1 MKQGGIAERAEGED
15 GAIAVLLVDDH
26 MVVRF
31 GFRLLLDATPD
42 IRVVAEADSAEAAY
56 RQIAACRPDVVV
68 MDISL
73 GGSTTGVEATR
84 RIVARDKSIRVLGL
98 SSHEDPSY
106 VRFML
111 KAGALGYLSKR
122 SAPDELIHA
131 IRQVAAGRMYLDAH
145 VSQRLALQE
154 FGGEKN
160 LLEILSE
167 REFGVFIQLA
177 KGLSVNQIALDL
189 NLSPRTVGTHLYNV
203 KQKLAAGNQAELALI
218 AVRHGL
224 IEL

>member
-1 MKQGGIAERAEGED
+1 MNKSIN
-15 GAIAVLLVDDH
+15 VMLVDDH
-26 MVVRF
+26 AVVRF
-31 GFRLLLDATPD
+31 GFRMLLEATAD
-42 IRVVAEADSAEAAY
+42 IKVVAEAESAEAAY
-56 RQIAACRPDVVV
+56 VQIPIAKPDVIV

-73 GGSTTGVEATR
+73 GGTMGVEATK
-84 RIVARDKSIRVLGL
+84 RIVARDKLAKVLGL

-131 IRQVAAGRMYLDAH
+131 IRQVSEGRMYIDTH
-145 VSQRLALQE
+145 VSQRMALEE
-154 FGGEKN
+154 FNGEKSPI
-160 LLEILSE
+160 EILSE

-177 KGLSVNQIALDL
+177 KGLSVNQIAEML
-189 NLSPRTVGTHLYNV
+189 NISPRTVGTHLYNI
-203 KQKLAAGNQAELALI
+203 KQKLVVANQAELTLI

>member
-1 MKQGGIAERAEGED
+1 MKKTIN
-15 GAIAVLLVDDH
+15 VMLVDDH
-26 MVVRF
+26 AVVRYA
-31 GFRLLLDATPD
+31 FRMLLEATDD

-56 RQIAACRPDVVV
+56 QQIPAAKPDVIV

-73 GGSTTGVEATR
+73 GGTMGVEATR
-84 RIVARDKSIRVLGL
+84 RIVARDKMARVLGL

-106 VRFML
+106 VRYML

-122 SAPDELIHA
+122 SAPDELMHA
-131 IRQVAAGRMYLDAH
+131 IRQVAEGRMYIDSQL
-145 VSQRLALQE
+145 SQRMALEE
-154 FGGEKN
+154 FNGEKSPI
-160 LLEILSE
+160 EVLSE

-177 KGLSVNQIALDL
+177 KGASVNQIADML
-189 NLSPRTVGTHLYNV
+189 NISPRTVGTHLYNV
-203 KQKLAAGNQAELALI
+203 KQKLGVANQAELALI

>member
-1 MKQGGIAERAEGED
+1 MSTPIS
-15 GAIAVLLVDDH
+15 VMLVDDH

-31 GFRLLLDATPD
+31 GFRMLLDATAD
-42 IRVVAEADSAEAAY
+42 LRVVAEADSADAAFE
-56 RQIAACRPDVVV
+56 QLTLCKPDVIV

-84 RIVARDKSIRVLGL
+84 RIFARDKNIRILGL

-131 IRQVAAGRMYLDAH
+131 IRQVAAGRMYMDAH
-145 VSQRLALQE
+145 ISQKMALQE
-154 FGGEKN
+154 FDGTKHPVEA
-160 LLEILSE
+160 LSD
-167 REFGVFIQLA
+167 REFAVFIQLA
-177 KGLSVNQIALDL
+177 KGVSVNQIAVDL
-189 NLSPRTVGTHLYNV
+189 NISPRTAGTHLYNV
-203 KQKLAAGNQAELALI
+203 KQKLGVGNQAELALI
-218 AVRHGL
+218 AVRYGL

>member
-1 MKQGGIAERAEGED
+1 MNKRIN
-15 GAIAVLLVDDH
+15 VMLVDDH
-26 MVVRF
+26 AVVRF
-31 GFRLLLDATPD
+31 GFRMLLDATDD
-42 IRVVAEADSAEAAY
+42 IKVVAEAESAEAAY
-56 RQIAACRPDVVV
+56 LQIPVAKPDVIV

-73 GGSTTGVEATR
+73 GGTMGVEATK
-84 RIVARDKSIRVLGL
+84 RIVARDKLAKVLGL

-106 VRFML
+106 VRYML

-131 IRQVAAGRMYLDAH
+131 IRQVSEGRMYIDSH
-145 VSQRLALQE
+145 VSQRMALEE
-154 FGGEKN
+154 FNGEKSPI
-160 LLEILSE
+160 EILSE

-177 KGLSVNQIALDL
+177 KGLSVNQIAEML
-189 NLSPRTVGTHLYNV
+189 NISPRTVGTHLYNI
-203 KQKLAAGNQAELALI
+203 KQKLVVANQAELTLI

>member
-1 MKQGGIAERAEGED
+1 MNSMIN
-15 GAIAVLLVDDH
+15 VMLVDDH

-31 GFRLLLDATPD
+31 GFRLLLQATPD
-42 IRVVAEADSAEAAY
+42 IRVIAEADSADMAY
-56 RQIAACRPDVVV
+56 QQIALCKPDVVV

-73 GGSTTGVEATR
+73 GGGGNASGSSSATTGVEATR

-131 IRQVAAGRMYLDAH
+131 IRQVAQGRMYLDAH
-145 VSQRLALQE
+145 VSQKMALQE
-154 FGGEKN
+154 FDGEKN
-160 LLEILSE
+160 VLEILSE
-167 REFGVFIQLA
+167 REFGVFLQLA

-189 NLSPRTVGTHLYNV
+189 NISPRTVGTHLYNV
-203 KQKLAAGNQAELALI
+203 KQKLAVANQAELALI